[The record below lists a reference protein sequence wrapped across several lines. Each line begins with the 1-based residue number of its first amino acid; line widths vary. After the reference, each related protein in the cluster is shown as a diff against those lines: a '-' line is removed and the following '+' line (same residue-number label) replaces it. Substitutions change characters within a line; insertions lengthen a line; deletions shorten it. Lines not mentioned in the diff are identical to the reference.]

1 MDRCD
6 LCPQGGHAV
15 GVGGGEWRDNE
26 NCPHKGSQEGRIRY
40 WAEIESHIGGVAK
53 AGVSKNLASRDIKSS
68 SVQLEGRQAVSRG

>member
-6 LCPQGGHAV
+6 LCPQGGHGV

-26 NCPHKGSQEGRIRY
+26 NCPHKGGQEGRMRY
-40 WAEIESHIGGVAK
+40 EAETESQIGGRAK

-68 SVQLEGRQAVSRG
+68 SVQPEGRQAVSRG